1 MAIYIQLQDIILYS
15 LEFFSAI
22 ILWRFFN
29 TYVLRMNTCPGPPE
43 PSGKWPLIGHF
54 HLLGANKILHHTL
67 GDMADRYGPVFSLKL
82 GINRTLVVT
91 SWEVAKE
98 CFTTQDKVFASRP
111 TSVVGKVAGYN
122 NRVMIFQEYGSYWR
136 EIRKLAVIELLTN
149 RRLEM
154 LKHVRESEVNVFIRE
169 LYEQWSSN
177 GNGSKV
183 VVEMKE
189 RFGDLTTNI
198 VVRTVTGKKCS
209 GTGARGNEESR
220 RFQKAMA
227 DFMYLTGLF
236 MVTDALPLLSW
247 IDSFKGYRGKMRNTA
262 EEIDHVLG
270 SWLKEHQ
277 QKRKNLSINH
287 SEEDF
292 IYVMLSAMDR
302 NQFPD
307 IDTDTAIKGTCLS
320 LILGGYD
327 TTSATLVWALSLILN
342 NRHVL
347 KKAQAE
353 MDKCIGRDRQVKESD
368 IINLP
373 YLLAIVKETLRLY
386 PALPLSIQHEAM
398 KDCTVAGF
406 NIPAGTRLVVNLWK
420 MHRDPKVWSDPLEFY
435 PERFLQKHVNVE
447 FWGQSFEFL
456 PFGSGRRSCPGIT
469 FAIQVLH
476 LTLARLVHGFKLGTV
491 LGSRVDMTESSGVS
505 NPKATLLEVTLTPRL
520 PPAVY

>member
-1 MAIYIQLQDIILYS
+1 
-15 LEFFSAI
+15 
-22 ILWRFFN
+22 
-29 TYVLRMNTCPGPPE
+29 MNTCPGPPE

-198 VVRTVTGKKCS
+198 VVRTVTG
-209 GTGARGNEESR
+209 
-220 RFQKAMA
+220 
-227 DFMYLTGLF
+227 
-236 MVTDALPLLSW
+236 
-247 IDSFKGYRGKMRNTA
+247 
-262 EEIDHVLG
+262 
-270 SWLKEHQ
+270 
-277 QKRKNLSINH
+277 
-287 SEEDF
+287 
-292 IYVMLSAMDR
+292 
-302 NQFPD
+302 
-307 IDTDTAIKGTCLS
+307 
-320 LILGGYD
+320 
-327 TTSATLVWALSLILN
+327 
-342 NRHVL
+342 
-347 KKAQAE
+347 
-353 MDKCIGRDRQVKESD
+353 
-368 IINLP
+368 
-373 YLLAIVKETLRLY
+373 
-386 PALPLSIQHEAM
+386 
-398 KDCTVAGF
+398 
-406 NIPAGTRLVVNLWK
+406 
-420 MHRDPKVWSDPLEFY
+420 
-435 PERFLQKHVNVE
+435 
-447 FWGQSFEFL
+447 
-456 PFGSGRRSCPGIT
+456 RRSCPGIT